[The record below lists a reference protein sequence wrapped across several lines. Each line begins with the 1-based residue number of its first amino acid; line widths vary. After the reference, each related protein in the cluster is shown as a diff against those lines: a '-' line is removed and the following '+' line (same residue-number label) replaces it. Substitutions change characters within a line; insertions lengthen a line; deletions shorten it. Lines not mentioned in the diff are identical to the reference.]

1 MPSYRKTVED
11 PSAGTPSAT
20 DRAYE
25 ILRDEILNCV
35 LAPGTRV
42 VEGEIAERLNMSKT
56 PVKKA
61 LGMLAHE
68 GFVEVRPRHGY
79 RVTEITLADVQE
91 VYQLRQI
98 LEPAA
103 AELAATNANPEQ
115 LQGLRALVEDHADG
129 TYEERAAKLLR
140 FHEILAE
147 ASGNRRLAATMA
159 SLLDEMQRLL
169 SIGLDVEDSVNL
181 HAGEHRELLD
191 ALLKGNH
198 HNAREIAAQQV
209 ETGRMRMF
217 EAILASLTGAGGA
230 AESVVLRPLR
240 SNDHDANRAD

>member
-1 MPSYRKTVED
+1 MPSYQKAMDESSSGKT
-11 PSAGTPSAT
+11 SAT
-20 DRAYE
+20 EKAYRV
-25 ILRDEILNCV
+25 LRSEILNCE
-35 LAPGTRV
+35 LAPGSRV

-61 LGMLAHE
+61 LGMLVHE

-103 AELAATNANPEQ
+103 AELAATNATPEQ

-129 TYEERAAKLLR
+129 TYEERADKLLR
-140 FHEILAE
+140 FHEILAA
-147 ASGNRRLAATMA
+147 ASGNGRLAATMA

-169 SIGLDVEDSVNL
+169 SIGLDIEESISL

-198 HNAREIAAQQV
+198 HKAREIAEQQV
-209 ETGRMRMF
+209 EIGRMRMF
-217 EAILASLTGAGGA
+217 EAILASLTEAGGA
-230 AESVVLRPLR
+230 AERVVLQPRRP
-240 SNDHDANRAD
+240 NDQRGNHF